1 MRKPLVRACRVVQMP
16 DQFTRWTIYLEPFKV
31 VKFFAREIIDLRSD
45 HHRNV
50 DASAVEN
57 FTAHDRPPVEA
68 PTQAALFE
76 RQWLHKYRVIRR
88 STDVVVEDQST

>member
-1 MRKPLVRACRVVQMP
+1 MRKPLVRSCRVVQMP
-16 DQFTRWTIYLEPFKV
+16 DQLTRWTIYVEPFKV

-50 DASAVEN
+50 EASAVEN

-76 RQWLHKYRVIRR
+76 RQ
-88 STDVVVEDQST
+88 